1 MSVAR
6 SHLPRGPKRPRVVK
20 RGTCVCGA
28 KGVALRADGAVHGM
42 HLRGAEHQ
50 AWETARKRQ
59 NGAET

>member
-6 SHLPRGPKRPRVVK
+6 SRAPRGPKRPRVVK
-20 RGTCVCGA
+20 RGTCECGA
-28 KGVALRADGAVHGM
+28 EGVAFRADGGVHGM

-50 AWETARKRQ
+50 AWKAAQKPQ